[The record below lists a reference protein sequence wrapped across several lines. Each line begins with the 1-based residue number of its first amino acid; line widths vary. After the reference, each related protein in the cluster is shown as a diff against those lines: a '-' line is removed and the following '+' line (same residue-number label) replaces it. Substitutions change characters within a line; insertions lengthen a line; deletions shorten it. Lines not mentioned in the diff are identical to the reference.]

1 MSESS
6 ATQTQQTKQTQPPGW
21 QGAQTTR
28 PMGGAVGAEAALMR
42 LQNTAGNRAVSQLLG
57 ADTATANPTPQT
69 EPAQGEQGNPWRQLR
84 QHYLAGEHSQA
95 VDLIQTYSG
104 PGVVLPSDIQTIMA
118 DHLGHNFSDVRI
130 HTDDFAVGAAQ
141 TLEANAFT
149 VQRNIYFG
157 RGMYAPTAA
166 DGQFRLAHELVHAMQ
181 QRGTATPTAGGV
193 SALEAEAER
202 AATVGLPAATDLRT
216 VGAIILREPTY
227 PRRTTGNRMI
237 QEAERVITLTRDPNA
252 TDETT
257 RLWSQV
263 GSNFGAVTAGS
274 IARRV
279 WTNVFLRHV
288 TEPESRPGVES
299 AHPRYFYSH
308 TYGWIDGQHFFGFI
322 DFAEQQYQS
331 SGHNRQQAF
340 DAATRQGREIEQD
353 QQRIRDYVAIG
364 RPPATDVTRFM
375 QVQPP
380 NTPLFR
386 VPPMVYEGAARAAA
400 GAYASLTL
408 GGTQGELYGLLN
420 AQQRQKFL
428 TDSAKSAFTYED
440 FQSNQLGT
448 RFFFQHGIAINQL
461 PVAAR
466 ESAFRN
472 ALITFFTSIRVEND
486 PARVDQ
492 QATADHLPGRERFEA
507 PKTTEEAVRSRH
519 PDLFQL
525 PSP

>member
-1 MSESS
+1 LP
-6 ATQTQQTKQTQPPGW
+6 TPFNLQ
-21 QGAQTTR
+21 
-28 PMGGAVGAEAALMR
+28 AAILA
-42 LQNTAGNRAVSQLLG
+42 LQRTVGNRAVSQLLG
-57 ADTATANPTPQT
+57 ADAATASPTPQG
-69 EPAQGEQGNPWRQLR
+69 EPVQGEQINPWRQLR
-84 QHYLAGEHSQA
+84 QHYFAGEHRQA
-95 VDLIQTYSG
+95 VDLIQTHSG
-104 PGVVLPSDIQTIMA
+104 AGVALPPDVQTVMA
-118 DHLGHNFSDVRI
+118 HHLGQNFSDVRI
-130 HTDDFAVGAAQ
+130 HTDNFAAEAAQ
-141 TLEANAFT
+141 TLDANAFT
-149 VQRNIYFG
+149 VHRNIYFG
-157 RGMYAPTAA
+157 RGMYAPAA
-166 DGQFRLAHELVHAMQ
+166 VDGQFRLAHELAHAMQ
-181 QRGTATPTAGGV
+181 QRGTATPTKGRE

-202 AATVGLPAATDLRT
+202 AATFGLPAATGLSN
-216 VGAIILREPTY
+216 VGPIILREPTY

-237 QEAERVITLTRDPNA
+237 QEVERVLTLTRDPNA

-279 WTNVFLRHV
+279 WTNVFLRHF
-288 TEPESRPGVES
+288 TESESHPGVES
-299 AHPRYFYSH
+299 VHPRYFYSH

-331 SGHNRQQAF
+331 RGGDRQQAF
-340 DAATRQGREIEQD
+340 DAATQQGREIEQN
-353 QQRIRDYVAIG
+353 QQSIRDYVVIG

-408 GGTQGELYGLLN
+408 GGTQDELYGLLN

-466 ESAFRN
+466 ESSFRN
-472 ALITFFTSIRVEND
+472 ALGAFFISIQVEND

-492 QATADHLPGRERFEA
+492 QATADRLPGRERFEA

-519 PDLFQL
+519 PDLFRL